1 MNEEALLH
9 RFRLIVFA
17 AILLCLFGLQVA
29 SAQTP
34 ANISIVSGNGQI
46 FCSCPLAGGLI
57 TGYYPLV
64 VKVTDANNRPVAG
77 ATVSWSVIVGVNNGF
92 GNLVSDT
99 TVTAADGTTSN
110 TFLPGG
116 AGGGTPTTPPIF
128 FQINATTANSL
139 TATFSLVQAFNA
151 AGGSGQIS
159 EDERQLPQADAN
171 TPIQAVS
178 GQQGY
183 SFGGQS
189 GQSFKIYVLSA
200 AGAPVVGANVRIAN
214 YQSSPSA
221 SCVTGPGA
229 DPGSVLTDSTGLAT
243 CTPVFSGSGSGNLI
257 LVIGGVI
264 DPANPGPTFANLLTY
279 YLNAPPNIAFQVTP
293 ATPSSVAVVSGSGQS
308 ANAGQPVTGSLV
320 AVVNAQAG
328 GTLSGQTVNWSVSPA
343 GAATLANSTT
353 VSDANGQVTN
363 SITLNSAASGTVT
376 VTAALASNPSLK
388 ATFTVT
394 AIPLIT
400 LGGLVKVNGDTQTA
414 IINTAFANP
423 LIVQVNN
430 ANGAPVGGIPVTFTS
445 TGGAILSTTS
455 TTTGSNGQALVTVT
469 APSTAGAV
477 TVTATAAG
485 FTQTFNLTVSPPGPV
500 FTDNSFRNAADQQ
513 VGSLSPCSLATVYA
527 TGLAPGV
534 QGIVTG
540 NMFGLGGLAASLSGD
555 SVTFG
560 ATAAPILNVATINNQ
575 QQLTFQVP
583 CDALAGTNQVT
594 VNVGAGK
601 ATTAV
606 NVQPVSPGV
615 FLTGTTVTL
624 ASGGSSQLAVL
635 VRPDGTFVTQ
645 SNAARKG
652 EVITAYV
659 TGLGPATPSVGT
671 NAVPLPTAISTAN
684 NSVVVGVANAGVPLI
699 SAQLSADLVGVYRV
713 SFQVP
718 TTAPSGN
725 QVFSVGATFGGK
737 TYYSAGAAIP
747 IQ

>member
-17 AILLCLFGLQVA
+17 AVLLCVFGLVA

-34 ANISIVSGNGQI
+34 ANISVVSGNGQI

-57 TGYYPLV
+57 SGYYPLV
-64 VKVTDANNRPVAG
+64 VKVTDVNNKPVAG
-77 ATVSWSVIVGVNNGF
+77 ATVTWSVIVGINNGF
-92 GNLVSDT
+92 GNVQFDT
-99 TVTAADGTTSN
+99 TTTGADGTTSN
-110 TFLPGG
+110 IFLPAG
-116 AGGGTPTTPPIF
+116 AGGGTPTTPPAF
-128 FQINATTANSL
+128 FQV
-139 TATFSLVQAFNA
+139 TATAASQTVTFNLVQAFNA
-151 AGGSGQIS
+151 SGGSGQIS
-159 EDERQLPQADAN
+159 EDERQLPQADVN
-171 TPIQAVS
+171 TPIQAIS

-183 SFGGQS
+183 TFGGQS
-189 GQSFKIYVLSA
+189 GQSFKLGVITA
-200 AGAPVVGANVRIAN
+200 AGTPVVGASVRIAN

-229 DPGSVLTDSTGLAT
+229 DPGSVLTDSTGFAT
-243 CTPVFSGSGSGNLI
+243 CTPVFSGTGSGNLI
-257 LVIGGVI
+257 LVVGGVV
-264 DPANPGPTFANLLTY
+264 DPANPGPTLGNLLTY
-279 YLNAPPNIAFQVTP
+279 YLNAPPNIAFQVTT
-293 ATPSSVAVVSGSGQS
+293 ATPSSLAVVSGSSQS

-320 AVVNAQAG
+320 AVVNAQGG
-328 GTLSGQTVNWSVSPA
+328 GTLSGQTVNWTVSPA
-343 GAATLANSTT
+343 GAATLANTTT
-353 VSDANGQVTN
+353 VSDANGQVSN
-363 SITLNSAASGTVT
+363 SITLNNSASGAVT
-376 VTAALASNPSLK
+376 VTATLASNPSLK

-400 LGGLVKVNGDTQTA
+400 LGGLVKVSGDTQTA
-414 IINTAFANP
+414 IVSTAFGNP

-430 ANGAPVGGIPVTFTS
+430 ANGSPVAGIPVTFTA
-445 TGGAILSTTS
+445 TGGAVLSSTS

-469 APSTAGAV
+469 APATAGAV
-477 TVTATAAG
+477 TVTASAAG

-500 FTDNSFRNAADQQ
+500 FTANSFRNAADLQ

-527 TGLAPGV
+527 TGVAPGV

-540 NMFGLGGLAASLSGD
+540 NMFGLGALSASLSGNT
-555 SVTFG
+555 VAFG
-560 ATAAPILNVATINNQ
+560 ATPAPILNVATINNQ

-594 VNVGAGK
+594 VNVGAG
-601 ATTAV
+601 TASTSV
-606 NVQPVSPGV
+606 NLQPVSPGV
-615 FLTGTTVTL
+615 FLSGATLTL
-624 ASGGSSQLAVL
+624 ASGGSYPMAVF

-645 SNAARKG
+645 ANAARKG
-652 EVITAYV
+652 ETITAYV
-659 TGLGPATPSVGT
+659 TGLGPATPAVGT

-684 NSVVVGVANAGVPLI
+684 NSIIIGVANAGVPLI

-718 TTAPSGN
+718 TGAPSGN

>member
-9 RFRLIVFA
+9 RYRLIVFA
-17 AILLCLFGLQVA
+17 ALLLCLFGLQVA

-34 ANISIVSGNGQI
+34 ANISVVSGNGQI

-57 TGYYPLV
+57 SGYYPLV
-64 VKVTDANNRPVAG
+64 VKVTDANNKPVAG
-77 ATVSWSVIVGVNNGF
+77 ATVTWGVVVGINNGF
-92 GNLVSDT
+92 GNLLSDT

-116 AGGGTPTTPPIF
+116 AGGGTPTTPPTF
-128 FQINATTANSL
+128 FQVNATVNSV

-151 AGGSGQIS
+151 SGGSGQIS
-159 EDERQLPQADAN
+159 EDERQLPQADSN
-171 TPIQAVS
+171 TPLQAIA
-178 GQQGY
+178 GQQGFT
-183 SFGGQS
+183 SGGQS
-189 GQSFKIYVLSA
+189 GQSFKIGVLSA

-229 DPGSVLTDSTGLAT
+229 DPGSVLTDSTGYAT

-264 DPANPGPTFANLLTY
+264 DPANPGPTFSNLLTY
-279 YLNAPPNIAFQVTP
+279 YLNAPPNIAFQVTT
-293 ATPSSVAVVSGSGQS
+293 ATPSSLAVVSGSGQS

-343 GAATLANSTT
+343 GAATLANTST
-353 VSDANGQVTN
+353 VSDANGQVSN
-363 SITLNSAASGTVT
+363 SLTLSSGASGSVT
-376 VTAALASNPSLK
+376 VTATLASNSALK
-388 ATFTVT
+388 ATFTVN

-400 LGGLVKVNGDTQTA
+400 LGGLVKVSGDVQTA
-414 IINTAFANP
+414 IVSTGFANP

-430 ANGAPVGGIPVTFTS
+430 ANGSPVSGIPVTFTS
-445 TGGAILSTTS
+445 TGGALLSTTS
-455 TTTGSNGQALVTVT
+455 TTTGSNGQAQVSVT
-469 APSTAGAV
+469 APATAGAV
-477 TVTATAAG
+477 TVTASAAG

-513 VGSLSPCSLATVYA
+513 VGSLSPCSLATAYA
-527 TGLAPGV
+527 TGVAPGV

-540 NMFGLGGLAASLSGD
+540 NMFGLGALAASLSGD

-575 QQLTFQVP
+575 QQITFQVP

-594 VNVGAGK
+594 INVGAGK
-601 ATTAV
+601 ASTAV
-606 NVQPVSPGV
+606 NLQPVSPGV
-615 FLTGTTVTL
+615 FLRGATLTL
-624 ASGGSSQLAVL
+624 ANGGSAPMAVF

-645 SNAARKG
+645 SNSARKG
-652 EVITAYV
+652 ETITAYV

-684 NSVVVGVANAGVPLI
+684 NTVVIGVANAGVPLI

-718 TTAPSGN
+718 ASAPSGN

-737 TYYSAGAAIP
+737 TFYSAGAAIP

>member
-9 RFRLIVFA
+9 RLRLIVFA

-34 ANISIVSGNGQI
+34 ANISVVSGNGQI
-46 FCSCPLAGGLI
+46 FCSCPLAGGLT
-57 TGYYPLV
+57 TGYYPMV
-64 VKVTDANNRPVAG
+64 VKVTDASNKPVSG
-77 ATVSWSVIVGVNNGF
+77 ANVSWTVTNGL
-92 GNLVSDT
+92 GNLISDT
-99 TVTAADGTTSN
+99 TVTGADGTTSN
-110 TFLPGG
+110 TFLPAG
-116 AGGGTPTTPPIF
+116 AGGGTPTTPPAF
-128 FQINATTANSL
+128 FQV
-139 TATFSLVQAFNA
+139 TATAASQNAIFNLVQAFNA
-151 AGGSGQIS
+151 SGGSGQIS
-159 EDERQLPQADAN
+159 EDERQLPQADSN
-171 TPIQAVS
+171 NPLQAVA

-183 SFGGQS
+183 TLAGQT
-189 GQSFKIYVLSA
+189 GQSFTIGVLSA
-200 AGAPVVGANVRIAN
+200 GGTPVAGANIRIAN

-229 DPGSVLTDSTGLAT
+229 DPGSVLTDSTGYAT
-243 CTPVFSGSGSGNLI
+243 CTPIFSGSGSGNLI

-264 DPANPGPTFANLLTY
+264 DPANPGVTFGNLLTY

-293 ATPSSVAVVSGSGQS
+293 AIPSSVAVVSGSGQS
-308 ANAGQPVTGSLV
+308 ATAGQPVTANLV

-328 GTLSGQTVNWSVSPA
+328 GTLSGQTVNWTVSPS
-343 GAATLANSTT
+343 GAATLARTSS

-363 SITLNSAASGTVT
+363 SVTLSNTASGSVT

-400 LGGLVKVNGDTQTA
+400 LGGLVKVSGDLQTA
-414 IINTAFANP
+414 VVSTAFANP

-430 ANGAPVGGIPVTFTS
+430 ANSAPVGGIPVTFTS
-445 TGGAILSTTS
+445 TGGAVLSTTS
-455 TTTGSNGQALVTVT
+455 TTTGANGQALVTVT
-469 APSTAGAV
+469 APATAGPV
-477 TVTATAAG
+477 TVTASAAG

-500 FTDNSFRNAADQQ
+500 FTDNSFRNAADLQIN
-513 VGSLSPCSLATVYA
+513 SLSPCSLATVYA
-527 TGLAPGV
+527 TGVAPGV

-540 NMFGLGGLAASLSGD
+540 NVFGLGGLSASLAGD

-560 ATAAPILNVATINNQ
+560 ATTAPILNVATINNQ
-575 QQLTFQVP
+575 QQITFQVP

-624 ASGGSSQLAVL
+624 ANGGSSPLAVF

-645 SNAARKG
+645 ANAARKG
-652 EVITAYV
+652 EVITGYV

-684 NSVVVGVANAGVPLI
+684 NTVVIGVANAGVPLI
-699 SAQLSADLVGVYRV
+699 SAQLSSDLVGVYRV

-718 TTAPSGN
+718 ASSPSGN
-725 QVFSVGATFGGK
+725 QVFSVGAAFGGK